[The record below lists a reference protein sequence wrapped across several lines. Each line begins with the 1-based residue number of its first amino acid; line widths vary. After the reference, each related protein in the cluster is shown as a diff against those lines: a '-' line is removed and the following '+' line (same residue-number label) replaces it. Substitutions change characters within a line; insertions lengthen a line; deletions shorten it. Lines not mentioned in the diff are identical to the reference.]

1 MTIEIRLVPP
11 ERHAEFTMPLRT
23 AFGLR
28 FDPDRAARM
37 QRIPEVAHRIG
48 AFDGDD
54 LVGTAGAF
62 DFAMTT
68 PGGSVRMAGLSM
80 VGVLPTHRRRGVLTR
95 MIARHFEESRAAG
108 FPVAALWASEGQ
120 IYGRFGYGLATVS
133 AAISLERER
142 AIFRRPAPKNGAVRL
157 LDEEQARAP
166 FAAIYDR
173 VRAVTP
179 GMLSRTDL
187 WWDYRR
193 LGDFD
198 SAAPPL
204 QRVLL
209 TIDGQP
215 EGYALYRFADKAP
228 FPGILEMNLHVIE
241 AVATSPSA
249 TAALWRYLADIDLVR
264 RIEAHGLPPSHPLF
278 TMVTETRRLRMR
290 LEDGM
295 WVRLLDA
302 EAALAARRFP
312 AHGAV
317 TFELADELCP
327 WNAGAYH
334 VGDGRVTR
342 TTTRPELRFDAA
354 TLGSLYLGGVTARQL
369 ADAGDIEELAEGA
382 VDRADALF
390 RSPRAP
396 WCPEIF

>member
-11 ERHAEFTMPLRT
+11 ERHAEFTTPLRT

-37 QRIPEVAHRIG
+37 QRLSEVAHRIG

-62 DFAMTT
+62 AFTMTT
-68 PGGSVRMAGLSM
+68 PGGSVPTAGLSM
-80 VGVLPTHRRRGVLTR
+80 VGVLPTHRRRGILKR

-108 FPVAALWASEGQ
+108 SPVSALWASEGQ
-120 IYGRFGYGLATVS
+120 IYGRFGYGLATVGAS
-133 AAISLERER
+133 ISLERER
-142 AIFRRPAPKNGAVRL
+142 AIFRRKTPEGATFRL

-198 SAAPPL
+198 KSAAPL

-209 TIDGQP
+209 TIDGRP
-215 EGYALYRFADKAP
+215 EGYALYRFADKP
-228 FPGILEMNLHVIE
+228 PIPGILEMNLSVME
-241 AVATSPSA
+241 AVAASPAA
-249 TAALWRYLADIDLVR
+249 TALLWRYLADIDLVR
-264 RIEAHGLPPSHPLF
+264 RIEAQGLPPSHPLF
-278 TMVTETRRLRMR
+278 TMVTEARRLRMKI
-290 LEDGM
+290 EDAM

-317 TFELADELCP
+317 TFDLADELCP
-327 WNAGAYH
+327 WNAGTYQI
-334 VGDGRVTR
+334 GDGRVTR
-342 TTTRPELRFDAA
+342 TAARPELRFDAA
-354 TLGSLYLGGVTARQL
+354 TLGSLYLGGITARQL
-369 ADAGDIEELAEGA
+369 ADAGDIEELADGA

-396 WCPEIF
+396 WCPEVF